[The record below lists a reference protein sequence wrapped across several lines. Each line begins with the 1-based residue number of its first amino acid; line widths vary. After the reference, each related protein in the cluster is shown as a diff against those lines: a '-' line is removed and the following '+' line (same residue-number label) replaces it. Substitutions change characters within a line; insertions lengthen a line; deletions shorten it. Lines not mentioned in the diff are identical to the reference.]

1 MATLDPDRTVVLSV
15 TQARKQWFQLLGMI
29 DETGVVALL
38 THRRQIKYA
47 LLPFK
52 AAQGRGIG
60 ITKRG
65 RPVAALVGLR
75 DDTSLW
81 RVMRDW

>member
-1 MATLDPDRTVVLSV
+1 MSCS
-15 TQARKQWFQLLGMI
+15 QARRQWFQLLGMI
-29 DETGVVALL
+29 DETGLVVLL
-38 THRRQIKYA
+38 TYRRRLKYA

-65 RPVAALVGLR
+65 RPVAVLVGLQ

-81 RVMRDW
+81 RAMRDW

>member
-1 MATLDPDRTVVLSV
+1 MITFKPSHTITLSV
-15 TQARKQWFQLLGMI
+15 SQARRQWFQLLGTI
-29 DETGVVALL
+29 EETGSVALL
-38 THRRQIKYA
+38 THRKQLKYA

-52 AAQGRGIG
+52 AAQGRGIA

-65 RPVAALVGLR
+65 RPVAALIGLK

-81 RVMRDW
+81 RVMRNW

>member
-1 MATLDPDRTVVLSV
+1 MITLTPSQTITLSV
-15 TQARKQWFQLLGMI
+15 SQARRQWFQLLSMI
-29 DETGVVALL
+29 DETGAVALL
-38 THRRQIKYA
+38 ASRRKLKFA

-52 AAQGRGIG
+52 TAHGRGIA

-65 RPVAALVGLR
+65 RPVAALVGLT

-81 RVMRDW
+81 RP